1 MTEVSHLR
9 EPMKGTSSWKAMLA
23 EARRIL
29 VIGCPGSGKST
40 LAKQLSRS
48 LDLRHISMDRDF
60 YWLPGWRKR
69 PRDEIDRLVAK
80 AVAGERWIMDG
91 TGLSSFHLRL
101 PRADAVIWLRP
112 PRYVCLYGAISRAF
126 RYFGRNRPELPV
138 GCPER
143 LSQEAFAYIWNFE
156 RDAVPLI
163 EAALRDYAAGI
174 AQHGDDVPIL
184 QLKSRRQMHEL
195 LDLLPRPA

>member
-1 MTEVSHLR
+1 
-9 EPMKGTSSWKAMLA
+9 MKDTSALKATLA
-23 EARRIL
+23 EVDRIL

-48 LDLRHISMDRDF
+48 FGLRYISMDRDF

-69 PRDEIDRLVAK
+69 PRDEIDRLIAK
-80 AVAGERWIMDG
+80 AVAEERWIMDG

-138 GCPER
+138 GCPEH
-143 LSQEAFAYIWNFE
+143 LSREALAYIWSFE

-163 EAALRDYAAGI
+163 EAALRDVAGKP
-174 AQHGDDVPIL
+174 VL
-184 QLKSRRQMHEL
+184 QLKSRRQMREL
-195 LDLLPRPA
+195 LDLLGRPA